1 MTVSYTTGE
10 SGGTT
15 SSARNADPT
24 IRNLFFLPFPVTAAG
39 IAQGSPRIMQIREPD
54 SALGIPTSLTPPR
67 GKFKGSPSQRNELNG
82 PECTRGG
89 AARKKERRFFKSFF
103 CFFPSSYE
111 LFSGR
116 EQAPRSAV

>member
-1 MTVSYTTGE
+1 MTASYTTGE

-15 SSARNADPT
+15 SSAWNADPT

-67 GKFKGSPSQRNELNG
+67 GKFKGSPSQRNELMG
-82 PECTRGG
+82 QSALEGGRRG
-89 AARKKERRFFKSFF
+89 KKKVGFQIVF
-103 CFFPSSYE
+103 FFPSSYE